1 MFDTTLTTH
10 DHFQSILETGLRD
23 RVVNASSYQ
32 GPGPNDCLLTHLILR
47 RPFSIHESSIDDFH
61 RQPSTNHRVSLPMHS
76 SMTMPSGIDSSWKV
90 RMTSLSPWLSQDV
103 NTTFEYYTRI
113 NINQQ
118 SSTTN
123 LTQRPNTSTSN
134 NCVRSHQPSRK
145 RPPRPRRPTT
155 HLTYELPIPITVNFT

>member
-118 SSTTN
+118 SSTTTLHSVRTHPPPTIVFDHIN
-123 LTQRPNTSTSN
+123 LHERDHHDHDVQR
-134 NCVRSHQPSRK
+134 
-145 RPPRPRRPTT
+145 
-155 HLTYELPIPITVNFT
+155 LT